1 MDTTRK
7 TAILVGAFF
16 LVSNV
21 TFIFGAIGLIEP
33 LLGAPDYLSL
43 VSANRSQ
50 ILLGVLLEITNAI
63 AYLGIAVLMFPIF
76 RQRFES
82 LALGYVGFRVIEF
95 IMQILSGLGPLSLLT
110 VSEEFVRAGA
120 PEASSFQSLGTLL
133 LAERYW
139 AFQMVSIMLGLG
151 ALLFYTMLYQM
162 KLIPRFISVWGLLG
176 ALTVLTTTFLDMFA
190 ISVPPTMGLVLGL
203 PMLLNELF
211 LGLWLILRGFN
222 PSAIAPVPAPQI
234 SKKVGLAH

>member
-63 AYLGIAVLMFPIF
+63 AYL
-76 RQRFES
+76 
-82 LALGYVGFRVIEF
+82 
-95 IMQILSGLGPLSLLT
+95 
-110 VSEEFVRAGA
+110 
-120 PEASSFQSLGTLL
+120 
-133 LAERYW
+133 
-139 AFQMVSIMLGLG
+139 
-151 ALLFYTMLYQM
+151 
-162 KLIPRFISVWGLLG
+162 
-176 ALTVLTTTFLDMFA
+176 
-190 ISVPPTMGLVLGL
+190 
-203 PMLLNELF
+203 
-211 LGLWLILRGFN
+211 FN
-222 PSAIAPVPAPQI
+222 PW
-234 SKKVGLAH
+234 AHYC

>member
-1 MDTTRK
+1 
-7 TAILVGAFF
+7 
-16 LVSNV
+16 
-21 TFIFGAIGLIEP
+21 
-33 LLGAPDYLSL
+33 
-43 VSANRSQ
+43 
-50 ILLGVLLEITNAI
+50 
-63 AYLGIAVLMFPIF
+63 
-76 RQRFES
+76 
-82 LALGYVGFRVIEF
+82 
-95 IMQILSGLGPLSLLT
+95 
-110 VSEEFVRAGA
+110 
-120 PEASSFQSLGTLL
+120 
-133 LAERYW
+133 
-139 AFQMVSIMLGLG
+139 MLGLG